1 MNVNLFQ
8 WIREGVRQSVM
19 LGVADAVD
27 QIGTP
32 PSNDNLSARLGE
44 YLRSPSPTASPRLP
58 SGGSGAR
65 KRLGRSLKDLAPTEQ
80 PAENG

>member
-19 LGVADAVD
+19 MGVADAVE

-44 YLRSPSPTASPRLP
+44 YLR
-58 SGGSGAR
+58 GSSAPPARIPNANVR
-65 KRLGRSLKDLAPTEQ
+65 KRLGRSLKDLAPSEQ
-80 PAENG
+80 QAENG